1 MPNIGFYGID
11 DGHSNL
17 KAINGSE
24 FNIMSKVV
32 SGAVKSFNVV
42 TGEDDNFVYSV
53 NDQSYTISN
62 NIDKSLDTRFEDYP
76 VSNIN
81 IVLVNHA
88 LDQMGA
94 KGDIAIC
101 TGLPFNRFYKN
112 SERNHKFIDQKKAAF
127 QVKVSGLKN
136 KFNIKEH
143 YICSEGVAAYFDI
156 MLNDDGTENK
166 HVKEMVKDESVVIV
180 DIGGRTTDIVT
191 LKTDSIQFE
200 SSVTLDTG
208 CLAVED
214 ILYKKVSDKLEAYNV
229 PKKFV
234 SEIIKSG
241 GVYKAT
247 KQTLDF
253 KQELEESK
261 KQLAEEIINKL
272 KQMMSNTLDIA
283 IIAYVGGGS
292 LLLKNE
298 LEALYPSEYVKF
310 VANPI
315 FSNARGMKKLL
326 KRSLANVQNQN

>member
-1 MPNIGFYGID
+1 MEYKMSNTGFYGID

-17 KAINGSE
+17 KAINGKE
-24 FNIMSKVV
+24 FNVMSKVV

-42 TGEDDNFVYSV
+42 SGEDDNYVYSV
-53 NDQSYTISN
+53 NGQSYTISN

-76 VSNIN
+76 LSNIN
-81 IVLVNHA
+81 IILVNHV
-88 LDQMGA
+88 LDQMEA
-94 KGDIAIC
+94 KGDISIC

-112 SERNHKFIDQKKAAF
+112 AERNHKLIEQKKAAF
-127 QVKVSGLKN
+127 QTTVLGLKN

-143 YICSEGVAAYFDI
+143 YICSEAVAAYFDI

-166 HVKEMVKDESVVIV
+166 HIKEMVKNESVVIV

-191 LKTDSIQFE
+191 FKADSIQFE

-208 CLAVED
+208 CLIVED

-234 SEIIKSG
+234 SEIIKSNG
-241 GVYKAT
+241 IYKAT

-253 KQELEESK
+253 KQQLEESK

-283 IIAYVGGGS
+283 VIAYVGGGS
-292 LLLKNE
+292 ILLKKE
-298 LEALYPSEYVKF
+298 LDALYPSEYVKF
-310 VANPI
+310 AENPI
-315 FSNARGMKKLL
+315 FSNARGMKKLV
-326 KRSLANVQNQN
+326 KRSSVNV